1 MDEIKIW
8 AVDDSGVAPV
18 QPASAIV
25 SEELLEKTLVSHPQL
40 LMPGLRLVGRQTP
53 TEGGPLDLLGVDED
67 GRLVVF
73 ELKRGTLSRD
83 AVAQVIDYA
92 SYLDSLDDDSL
103 SQHIA
108 GYSGHGGIDKIDD
121 FGEWYSENIRGD
133 GLESLRPVR
142 MYLVGLGVDDRTE
155 RMVNFLAKSS
165 RMDISLLTFYGY
177 NYGDKTLLA
186 RQVRVSEPEP
196 VKPTTGVVELAN
208 AHGVHGLFFDVRQT
222 IEHNWTGQYDHV
234 QDRKTSTNMSA
245 YTRTESG
252 RLVPYSYG
260 RIEPRQD
267 GVKAIFYGRA
277 IELSPEAFRRSMQ
290 EISNIT
296 VPANVKNDFFDR
308 IGGQK
313 LDWTSVWVEIQFQL
327 TAAHWA
333 EHKESFSRLTR
344 GVYEALQE
352 KNRRGPSVVLEA
364 EYGEQVGAEP
374 TP

>member
-1 MDEIKIW
+1 MDEIKVW

-25 SEELLEKTLVSHPQL
+25 SEELLEKTLVSHPHL

-92 SYLDSLDDDSL
+92 SYLDSLDGDSL

-108 GYSGHGGIDKIDD
+108 GYSGHGGIEKIDD

-165 RMDISLLTFYGY
+165 RMDISLLTFYGF

-196 VKPTTGVVELAN
+196 VKPTGGVVELAK

-252 RLVPYSYG
+252 KLVPYSYG
-260 RIEPRQD
+260 RIEHRQD

-277 IELSPEAFRRSMQ
+277 IEVSPEAFRRSMQ

-296 VPANVKNDFFDR
+296 VPPNVKNDFFDR
-308 IGGQK
+308 IAGQK

-327 TAAHWA
+327 TAADWA

-352 KNRRGPSVVLEA
+352 KNRRGPSAVLEA

>member
-1 MDEIKIW
+1 M
-8 AVDDSGVAPV
+8 

-53 TEGGPLDLLGVDED
+53 TEGGPLDLLGVDEG

-121 FGEWYSENIRGD
+121 FGEWYSENIQGD

-196 VKPTTGVVELAN
+196 VKPTTGVVELAK
-208 AHGVHGLFFDVRQT
+208 ATECMVCSSMCGKQLST
-222 IEHNWTGQYDHV
+222 TGQGNTTTF
-234 QDRKTSTNMSA
+234 RIA
-245 YTRTESG
+245 RPARTWV
-252 RLVPYSYG
+252 RTPVPNQ
-260 RIEPRQD
+260 ED
-267 GVKAIFYGRA
+267 WCLTAMDV
-277 IELSPEAFRRSMQ
+277 LSPGKMA
-290 EISNIT
+290 
-296 VPANVKNDFFDR
+296 
-308 IGGQK
+308 
-313 LDWTSVWVEIQFQL
+313 
-327 TAAHWA
+327 
-333 EHKESFSRLTR
+333 
-344 GVYEALQE
+344 
-352 KNRRGPSVVLEA
+352 
-364 EYGEQVGAEP
+364 
-374 TP
+374 